1 MLELTSPL
9 DYEVHTHTCTHT
21 QLFIFF
27 PPSSTCTQSLR
38 LRHKDSL
45 FLDVQLVFTS
55 TPRPLLSTSTS
66 LHPRPPT
73 PTRLQT
79 AHHSINGSHSSTYTC
94 MCMCEFVCPE
104 SASVDSLHYRCKH
117 VIGCVYYRRSLATNL
132 LKNKNRSQTHKH
144 MQRARCQICAKC
156 NKVLLLRSCASNLQL
171 ISFQGASKCP
181 ILWC

>member
-9 DYEVHTHTCTHT
+9 DYEARTHTALHSP
-21 QLFIFF
+21 
-27 PPSSTCTQSLR
+27 PPSSTCTQSLS

-66 LHPRPPT
+66 LRPRPPT

-94 MCMCEFVCPE
+94 ICMCEFVCPE
-104 SASVDSLHYRCKH
+104 SASVDSLHYRRKH
-117 VIGCVYYRRSLATNL
+117 VTGCALQARPCDQIFV
-132 LKNKNRSQTHKH
+132 KNKNLSQTHAKH
-144 MQRARCQICAKC
+144 MQRAQCQMCANARKC
-156 NKVLLLRSCASNLQL
+156 
-171 ISFQGASKCP
+171 
-181 ILWC
+181 